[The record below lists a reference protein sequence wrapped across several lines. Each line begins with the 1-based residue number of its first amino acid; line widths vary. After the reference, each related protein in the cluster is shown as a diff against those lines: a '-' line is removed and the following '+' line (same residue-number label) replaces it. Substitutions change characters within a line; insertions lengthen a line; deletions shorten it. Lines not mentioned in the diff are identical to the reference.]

1 LRLFKGEDKMNPFKF
16 IGPRIIKTGISV
28 FITAIVCMKLDL
40 PVIFAVITAI
50 VTTEPTAAD
59 SLKRGIIRLPAAAI
73 GAGFAL
79 IFDMFLGHGA
89 LTFALVSMMTI
100 LFCHHLKLDNV
111 TLVATLTAVAMI
123 PISNES
129 ILSEFILRLSGTS
142 LGIIISTLVN
152 FAVLPPKFGPLMVK
166 KVNNLY
172 EDTANHLKQL
182 ISTIVEEKEL
192 NSDFTTRDLHQ
203 ELDKAF
209 KISDYQEAEW
219 QYRKANHLEE
229 RSFHFLQQK
238 LVQLQKIIFHVG
250 NLSYITINKDF
261 SVDEKNV
268 VVTAGD
274 LITKLCTN
282 VLEHNKK
289 SIRYTQKQLYD
300 LLKKEIEDNPVY
312 QQKAA
317 FLNELLAI
325 LECLSILQQATLSE
339 QTFSENNKNYPGYIF
354 GKQIQY
360 D

>member
-1 LRLFKGEDKMNPFKF
+1 MNPLKF

-28 FITAIVCMKLDL
+28 FITAIVCMKLNL

-50 VTTEPTAAD
+50 VTTEPTAAE

-73 GAGFAL
+73 GASFAL

-100 LFCHHLKLDNV
+100 LFCHRLKLDNV

-152 FAVLPPKFGPLMVK
+152 FAVLPPKFGPLLVQ
-166 KVNNLY
+166 KVNQLY
-172 EDTANHLKQL
+172 VNTAKHLEQI
-182 ISTIVEEKEL
+182 ISSIVEEKEL
-192 NSDFTTRDLHQ
+192 NLDVTTRDLHQ

-219 QYRKANHLEE
+219 QYRKTNELEE
-229 RSFHFLQQK
+229 RSFHFLQRK
-238 LVQLQKIIFHVG
+238 LAQLQRIIFHVG

-261 SVDEKNV
+261 SPDEKKV
-268 VVTAGD
+268 VLTSVEF
-274 LITKLCTN
+274 IINLCTN
-282 VLEHNKK
+282 VLQHNQK
-289 SIRYTQKQLYD
+289 SVSYAQEQLYE
-300 LLKKEIEDNPVY
+300 LLKKEIQDKAMY
-312 QQKAA
+312 QQKGA
-317 FLNELLAI
+317 FLHELLAI
-325 LECLSILQQATLSE
+325 LECLSVVQQATLAE
-339 QTFSENNKNYPGYIF
+339 HFFSENNKNYPGYIF